1 MRLSLF
7 QIDAFTGR
15 LFSGNPAA
23 VCPLSAWLDAAVMQA
38 IAAENNLSE
47 TAFIVP
53 ADGEYA
59 IRWFTPTHE
68 VDLCGHATLASAFVV
83 FHELEPARHVVT
95 FHSPSGPLPVTRDGE
110 RLCMDFPAREAAP
123 CTTPDALVE
132 ALGRRPVAVLRA
144 DSYLAVYASEEEVR
158 ALQPHMERLQ
168 TLDTFGVIV
177 TAASAHADFV
187 SRFFAPARG
196 VPEDPVTGS
205 AHCTLIPYWAQRLQ
219 KTELHA
225 LQVSRRGGELFCAH
239 RGERVMISGRAVKY
253 LEGALFL

>member
-1 MRLSLF
+1 MRLPLF

-15 LFSGNPAA
+15 LFAGNPAA
-23 VCPLSAWLDAAVMQA
+23 VCPLSAWLDEAVMQS

-53 ADGEYA
+53 AGGEYA
-59 IRWFTPTHE
+59 IRWFTPTQE

-95 FHSPSGPLPVTRDGE
+95 FHSPSGPLHVTRDGE
-110 RLCMDFPAREAAP
+110 RLCMDFPAREASP

-144 DSYLAVYASEEEVR
+144 HSYLAVFGGEDDVT
-158 ALQPHMERLQ
+158 ALQPDMKRLQ
-168 TLDTFGVIV
+168 ALDSFAVIV
-177 TAASAHADFV
+177 TAPSAHADFA
-187 SRFFAPARG
+187 SRFFAPAHG

-205 AHCTLIPYWAQRLQ
+205 AHCTLVPYWSQRLG

-225 LQVSRRGGELFCAH
+225 LQLSRRGGELFCAH
-239 RGERVMISGRAVKY
+239 RGDRVMISGRAVKY
-253 LEGALFL
+253 LEGAIFL